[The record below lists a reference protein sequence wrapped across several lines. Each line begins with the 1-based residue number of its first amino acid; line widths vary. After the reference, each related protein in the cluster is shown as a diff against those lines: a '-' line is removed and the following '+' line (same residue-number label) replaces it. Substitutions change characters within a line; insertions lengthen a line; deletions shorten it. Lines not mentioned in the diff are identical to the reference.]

1 MIGQTHSP
9 LSDSTLRAY
18 IPGHCGGDVSAVVAQ
33 DATEPSG
40 PVAQPRI
47 LVIDDSQPTADA
59 LASVL
64 RRADYQAAVAYRGRE
79 GIEQARNGS
88 FAAAV
93 VDIHLP
99 DLSGLVV
106 SQKLREILGPRT
118 PIIVLSGD
126 TSMGTLNAL
135 PHVGATYFFSKPVN
149 AGTLLERLK
158 EWVTPPEGP

>member
-1 MIGQTHSP
+1 M
-9 LSDSTLRAY
+9 
-18 IPGHCGGDVSAVVAQ
+18 SAVVAQ

-40 PVAQPRI
+40 SSAQPRI
-47 LVIDDSQPTADA
+47 LIIDDSPPTASA
-59 LASVL
+59 LSALL
-64 RRADYQAAVAYRGRE
+64 RRADYDTAVAHRGFE
-79 GIEQARNGS
+79 GIEQARAGS

-106 SQKLREILGPRT
+106 SQKLREILGPGT

-126 TSMGTLNAL
+126 TSMTTLNSL

-149 AGTLLERLK
+149 ASLLLQRLR
-158 EWVTPPEGP
+158 EWTTPAGE

>member
-1 MIGQTHSP
+1 M
-9 LSDSTLRAY
+9 
-18 IPGHCGGDVSAVVAQ
+18 SAVVAQ
-33 DATEPSG
+33 DAAEPSG
-40 PVAQPRI
+40 PAAPPRVLI
-47 LVIDDSQPTADA
+47 IDDSKPTATA
-59 LASVL
+59 LSTVL
-64 RRADYQAAVAYRGRE
+64 RRADYDTAVAYRGND

-106 SQKLREILGPRT
+106 SQKLRELLGPRT

-126 TSMGTLNAL
+126 TSMTTLNSL

-149 AGTLLERLK
+149 ASHLLQRLR
-158 EWVTPPEGP
+158 EWLDAVGE

>member
-1 MIGQTHSP
+1 
-9 LSDSTLRAY
+9 
-18 IPGHCGGDVSAVVAQ
+18 VSAVVVQ
-33 DATEPSG
+33 DVTEPFG
-40 PVAQPRI
+40 PVAPPRI
-47 LVIDDSQPTADA
+47 LIIDDSHATANA
-59 LASVL
+59 LAALL
-64 RRADYQAAVAYRGRE
+64 RRADYQTAVAFRGIE
-79 GIEQARNGS
+79 GIEQARAGS

-126 TSMGTLNAL
+126 TSMTTLNSL

-149 AGTLLERLK
+149 ASYLLDGLK
-158 EWVTPPEGP
+158 KFLAPPPGA

>member
-1 MIGQTHSP
+1 
-9 LSDSTLRAY
+9 
-18 IPGHCGGDVSAVVAQ
+18 VSAVVAQ

-40 PVAQPRI
+40 WAAPPRI
-47 LVIDDSQPTADA
+47 LIIDDSQPTANA
-59 LASVL
+59 LAAVL
-64 RRADYQAAVAYRGRE
+64 RRADYETTVAYRGNA
-79 GIEQARNGS
+79 GIEQARSGS

-106 SQKLREILGPRT
+106 SQKLRELLGPQT

-126 TSMGTLNAL
+126 TSMTTLNSL

-149 AGTLLERLK
+149 ASHLLERLR
-158 EWVTPPEGP
+158 EWLAGANGQ

>member
-1 MIGQTHSP
+1 M
-9 LSDSTLRAY
+9 
-18 IPGHCGGDVSAVVAQ
+18 SAVVAQ

-40 PVAQPRI
+40 SSAQPRI
-47 LVIDDSQPTADA
+47 LIIDDSPPTASA
-59 LASVL
+59 LSALL
-64 RRADYQAAVAYRGRE
+64 RRADYDTAVAHRGFE
-79 GIEQARNGS
+79 GIEHARAGS

-106 SQKLREILGPRT
+106 SQKLREILGPGT

-126 TSMGTLNAL
+126 TSMTTLNSL

-149 AGTLLERLK
+149 ASLLLQRLR
-158 EWVTPPEGP
+158 EWTTPSGE

>member
-1 MIGQTHSP
+1 M
-9 LSDSTLRAY
+9 
-18 IPGHCGGDVSAVVAQ
+18 SAVVAQ

-40 PVAQPRI
+40 SSAQPRI
-47 LVIDDSQPTADA
+47 LIIDDSPPTASA
-59 LASVL
+59 LSALL
-64 RRADYQAAVAYRGRE
+64 RRADYDTAVAHRGFE
-79 GIEQARNGS
+79 GIECARAGS

-106 SQKLREILGPRT
+106 SQKLREILGPGT

-126 TSMGTLNAL
+126 TSMTTLNSL

-149 AGTLLERLK
+149 ASLLLQRLR
-158 EWVTPPEGP
+158 EWTTPSGE

>member
-1 MIGQTHSP
+1 
-9 LSDSTLRAY
+9 
-18 IPGHCGGDVSAVVAQ
+18 VSAVVAQ

-40 PVAQPRI
+40 SSAQPRI
-47 LVIDDSQPTADA
+47 LIIDDSPPTASA
-59 LASVL
+59 LSALL
-64 RRADYQAAVAYRGRE
+64 RRADYDTAVAHRGFE
-79 GIEQARNGS
+79 GIEQARAGS

-106 SQKLREILGPRT
+106 SQKLREILGPGT

-126 TSMGTLNAL
+126 TSMTTLNSL

-149 AGTLLERLK
+149 ASLLLQRLR
-158 EWVTPPEGP
+158 EWTTPAGE

>member
-1 MIGQTHSP
+1 M
-9 LSDSTLRAY
+9 
-18 IPGHCGGDVSAVVAQ
+18 SAVFTQGTA
-33 DATEPSG
+33 EPSG
-40 PVAQPRI
+40 PVLRPRI
-47 LVIDDSQPTADA
+47 LIVDDSEPTTRA
-59 LASVL
+59 LSAVL
-64 RRADYQAAVAYRGRE
+64 RRADYQTAVAYRGRD
-79 GIEQARNGS
+79 GIEQARDGS

-126 TSMGTLNAL
+126 TSMTTLNSL

-149 AGTLLERLK
+149 AAQLLARLK
-158 EWVTPPEGP
+158 EWIVEREGEKRG